1 MTRQYQ
7 CVQYCVMYLT
17 FNETFDT
24 LPSACNATYQNNEC
38 YSHIGFN
45 YVTNLI
51 QITFGE
57 QSIENSNAGPGDY
70 YISQETEMW
79 HEAYNIQWTTSKHK
93 CYHGDLCDFEYSKA
107 KILQMRKLTTGFNQ
121 FQQKL
126 ASALLPA
133 EANIIGCLS
142 KDGLIIT
149 CGENIKSCSLNIDN
163 VYANKSH
170 QGCSSQS
177 DDQYRKQLGILEE
190 TSYYLNGTVDVRQS
204 SVEYVC
210 NHDLCNGKNA
220 YKNVIQLLME
230 YNLMRNDTSTKPIIS
245 ASNIEGSVHKSVDYI
260 AATGLVHPTFTVFV
274 AILVIF
280 KLYPWYFGPFP
291 LIFGIFTVVFTL
303 KQDSIARINREH
315 DQSLANELRKQ
326 TVYDTYI
333 DDISRLLLR
342 RDFNRSDSSY
352 LKIIRTK
359 TLSTLRQLEIERK
372 REIILFL
379 YENELIQNNKCPIE
393 ELVALD
399 NGDLIG
405 IEFKHSM
412 TFRCELVNLYLA
424 SILVSNI
431 IFNDC
436 QLRNADFN
444 GASMVQATFN
454 DSIMSSGNFMNSDL
468 TGASFNENNMRNI
481 KFAGAT
487 LTRARICNSILEQVD
502 FTNADLIES
511 NANIDQLMIPIGEK
525 ANIFINTRFPNGSF
539 SAINRSQLIL
549 DGSAEE
555 MCTTKTTPWK
565 TAVGFENVTAINTGN
580 ESSTPLAPIDGHCF
594 FNCSWNSQAEQLVHI
609 QHFSL
614 LIDNEQAWYNLS
626 AHFACIS
633 TNQNDKAYVQIEYVT
648 DENADIDSVRL
659 ESDKGLSSFHFKYQI
674 GLIPSGARDFS
685 VNIGADIE
693 RTSTNNISAPYCAI
707 DSVTYFIF
715 KKEDK

>member
-190 TSYYLNGTVDVRQS
+190 TSYYLN
-204 SVEYVC
+204 
-210 NHDLCNGKNA
+210 A
-220 YKNVIQLLME
+220 
-230 YNLMRNDTSTKPIIS
+230 
-245 ASNIEGSVHKSVDYI
+245 
-260 AATGLVHPTFTVFV
+260 
-274 AILVIF
+274 
-280 KLYPWYFGPFP
+280 WYFGPFP

>member
-133 EANIIGCLS
+133 GSEANIIRCLS

-190 TSYYLNGTVDVRQS
+190 TSYYLN
-204 SVEYVC
+204 
-210 NHDLCNGKNA
+210 A
-220 YKNVIQLLME
+220 
-230 YNLMRNDTSTKPIIS
+230 
-245 ASNIEGSVHKSVDYI
+245 
-260 AATGLVHPTFTVFV
+260 
-274 AILVIF
+274 
-280 KLYPWYFGPFP
+280 WYFGPFP

-379 YENELIQNNKCPIE
+379 YENELIQNNKYPIE

-674 GLIPSGARDFS
+674 RLIPSGARDFS

>member
-133 EANIIGCLS
+133 EANIIRCLS

-190 TSYYLNGTVDVRQS
+190 TSYYLN
-204 SVEYVC
+204 
-210 NHDLCNGKNA
+210 A
-220 YKNVIQLLME
+220 
-230 YNLMRNDTSTKPIIS
+230 
-245 ASNIEGSVHKSVDYI
+245 
-260 AATGLVHPTFTVFV
+260 
-274 AILVIF
+274 
-280 KLYPWYFGPFP
+280 WYFGPFP

-379 YENELIQNNKCPIE
+379 YENELIQNNKYPIE

>member
-17 FNETFDT
+17 FDETFDT
-24 LPSACNATYQNNEC
+24 LPSTCNATYQNNEC

-93 CYHGDLCDFEYSKA
+93 CYHGDLCGFEYSKA

-126 ASALLPA
+126 ASALFSA
-133 EANIIGCLS
+133 GSEANIIRCLS

-190 TSYYLNGTVDVRQS
+190 TSYYLN
-204 SVEYVC
+204 
-210 NHDLCNGKNA
+210 A
-220 YKNVIQLLME
+220 
-230 YNLMRNDTSTKPIIS
+230 
-245 ASNIEGSVHKSVDYI
+245 
-260 AATGLVHPTFTVFV
+260 
-274 AILVIF
+274 
-280 KLYPWYFGPFP
+280 WYFGPFP

-379 YENELIQNNKCPIE
+379 YENELIQNNKYPIE

-580 ESSTPLAPIDGHCF
+580 ESSTPLAPIDGHYF